1 MNFLFVVVIVAVIG
15 GAIWAL
21 TRKKS
26 KDTGR
31 IVGGGSS
38 SEYSKNSFDKELE

>member
-38 SEYSKNSFDKELE
+38 SEYSKNSFNEELE